1 MHKDSKPKVPN
12 YTKTLIL
19 PFTHSD
25 MVTTL
30 LRHGSVVNMLDD
42 RGRTPLYWAI
52 VNNSVTLMKHL
63 LVAGADVT
71 QVRAGTTTI
80 SFHNLYRFDCD
91 YSKQVCAILV
101 LSGYKFNMDDDDD
114 DEDNT
119 DTDEAPVDDATN
131 EIERIAAQRLPLS
144 LQQQC
149 ANIIRRRLRP
159 NALCAVKQLPL
170 PHLLK
175 DAILFHE
182 NESHSESAS
191 EDICSTSN

>member
-1 MHKDSKPKVPN
+1 
-12 YTKTLIL
+12 
-19 PFTHSD
+19 
-25 MVTTL
+25 
-30 LRHGSVVNMLDD
+30 
-42 RGRTPLYWAI
+42 
-52 VNNSVTLMKHL
+52 MKHL

-101 LSGYKFNMDDDDD
+101 LSGYKFNMDDD

-159 NALCAVKQLPL
+159 NALCAVKQLSLPPL
-170 PHLLK
+170 LN

-182 NESHSESAS
+182 NEPHSEPAS
-191 EDICSTSN
+191 DDICGTSDEGCNRLHIYNARARYRIIDEDIITDSYTF